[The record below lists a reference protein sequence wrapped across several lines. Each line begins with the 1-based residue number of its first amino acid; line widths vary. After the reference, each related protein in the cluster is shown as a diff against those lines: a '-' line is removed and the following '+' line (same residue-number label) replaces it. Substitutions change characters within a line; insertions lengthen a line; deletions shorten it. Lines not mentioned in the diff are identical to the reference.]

1 MPMSNAVLITR
12 EPVINKQHKIT
23 ANRLI
28 VHAASVAKAV
38 EALDGLADVWPDT
51 HPVFISLYKLVPTPD
66 LLSWTAPANAMV
78 EIPTQAIT
86 HPLTLALIP
95 QLQAAGISLNLTWYQ
110 HDTVLPPDVQWRF
123 VIIDAKRQPL
133 PPAPPG
139 LAIAWGLSDVPDFKN
154 TIIEGYD
161 GASGWFFLRGVK
173 TDGQLAPSHAQIV
186 RLLSLVRRNAEV
198 KDIETVLKQDVALSY
213 KLLRYINSAGFGLMC
228 EIQSFR
234 HAVTILGY
242 EKLNKWL
249 SVLLISASRDPSAP
263 ALMQT
268 AIARGRFMEKIGA
281 AFFDKGELDNLFIT
295 GAFSMLH
302 LLLGASL
309 QSALDEMHLPMQIYD
324 ALLTGDGVYAPFL
337 QLARALES
345 FDDKQLAALAADL
358 HITSEQINRAHLEA
372 LAFADSLQF
381 S

>member
-1 MPMSNAVLITR
+1 MSNAALITR
-12 EPVINKQHKIT
+12 EPVINKQYKIT
-23 ANRLI
+23 ANRLV
-28 VHAASVAKAV
+28 VHAASVAQAV
-38 EALDGLADVWPDT
+38 EVLDGLADVWPAA
-51 HPVFISLYKLVPTPD
+51 HPVFVSLYKLVPTPD
-66 LLSWTAPANAMV
+66 LLEWIAPSNAMI
-78 EIPTQAIT
+78 EIPTQSIG
-86 HPLTLALIP
+86 HPLTLQLIP
-95 QLQAAGISLNLTWYQ
+95 QLQANGVSLNLTWYQ
-110 HDTVLPPDVQWRF
+110 PDTVLPANVPWRF

-133 PPAPPG
+133 PADPPG
-139 LAIAWGLSDVPDFKN
+139 LSLAWGLPDVPSFKEAV
-154 TIIEGYD
+154 IQGYD
-161 GASGWFFLRGVK
+161 GASGWFFLHGIK
-173 TDGQLAPSHAQIV
+173 TDGKLAPSHAQIV
-186 RLLSLVRRNAEV
+186 RLMNLVRKNAEV

-249 SVLLISASRDPSAP
+249 SVLLVSASRDPSAP

-281 AFFDKGELDNLFIT
+281 AFFEKGELDNLFIT

-309 QSALDEMHLPMQIYD
+309 QSALDEMHLPAGIAD
-324 ALLTGDGVYAPFL
+324 ALLSGDGVYAPFL
-337 QLARALES
+337 KLACALEG
-345 FDDKQLAALAADL
+345 FDAKNLTAQAEALHLSA
-358 HITSEQINRAHLEA
+358 EQINRAHLEA

-381 S
+381 G

>member
-1 MPMSNAVLITR
+1 MSNAVLITR

-28 VHAASVAKAV
+28 VHAASVGQAA
-38 EALDGLADVWPDT
+38 EALNSLAEVWPTT
-51 HPVFISLYKLVPTPD
+51 HPVFVSLYRLVPTPD
-66 LLSWTAPANAMV
+66 LLAWKAPANAMV
-78 EIPTQAIT
+78 EIPTQAIA
-86 HPLTLALIP
+86 HPLTLALLP
-95 QLQAAGISLNLTWYQ
+95 RLQEAGMSLNLTWYQ
-110 HDTVLPPDVQWRF
+110 PDTVLPPDVVWRF

-133 PPAPPG
+133 PIAPPG
-139 LAIAWGLSDVPDFKN
+139 LSLAWGLADVPDFRN
-154 TIIEGYD
+154 AIVSGYD
-161 GASGWFFLRGVK
+161 GASGWFFLQGVK
-173 TDGQLAPSHAQIV
+173 SDGKLAPSHAQIV
-186 RLLSLVRRNAEV
+186 RLMSLVRRNAEV
-198 KDIETVLKQDVALSY
+198 REIETILKQDVALSY

-234 HAVTILGY
+234 HAVSILGY
-242 EKLNKWL
+242 DKLHKWL

-281 AFFDKGELDNLFIT
+281 AFFEKGELDNLFIT

-309 QSALDEMHLPMQIYD
+309 QTALDEMNLPTPIRD
-324 ALLTGDGVYAPFL
+324 ALIAGDGVYAPFL
-337 QLARALES
+337 KLARALES
-345 FDDKQLAALAADL
+345 FDDKPLAALAKEL
-358 HITSEQINRAHLEA
+358 HITSEHVNRAHLEV

-381 S
+381 G

>member
-1 MPMSNAVLITR
+1 MSNTVLITR

-28 VHAASVAKAV
+28 VHAASVAAAV
-38 EALDGLADVWPDT
+38 QALSSLDDVWPAT
-51 HPVFISLYKLVPTPD
+51 HPVFISLYRLVPTPD
-66 LLSWTAPANAMV
+66 LLEWIAPANAMV
-78 EIPTQAIT
+78 EIPTQSIA

-110 HDTVLPPDVQWRF
+110 NDTILPPNIPWRF
-123 VIIDAKRQPL
+123 VIIDAKRHSL
-133 PPAPPG
+133 PADPPG
-139 LAIAWGLSDVPDFKN
+139 LAIAWGLGNVPDFRN
-154 TIIEGYD
+154 AILEGYD
-161 GASGWFFLRGVK
+161 GASGWFFMRGVK
-173 TDGQLAPSHAQIV
+173 SDGKLAPSHAQIV
-186 RLLSLVRRNAEV
+186 RLLNLVRRNAEV
-198 KDIETVLKQDVALSY
+198 KEIETVLKQDVALSY
-213 KLLRYINSAGFGLMC
+213 KLLRYINSAGFELMC

-249 SVLLISASRDPSAP
+249 SVLLVSASRDPSAP

-309 QSALDEMHLPMQIYD
+309 QSALEEMHLPTPIAD
-324 ALLTGDGVYAPFL
+324 ALLSGDGVYAPFL
-337 QLARALES
+337 KLACALEG
-345 FDDKQLAALAADL
+345 FDDKDLAALAHEL
-358 HITSEQINRAHLEA
+358 HISPEQINRAHLEA

>member
-1 MPMSNAVLITR
+1 MSNVVLITR

-23 ANRLI
+23 ANRLVI
-28 VHAASVAKAV
+28 HAASVAQAV
-38 EALDGLADVWPDT
+38 EALNGLADVWPTT

-66 LLSWTAPANAMV
+66 LLKWTPPANAMV
-78 EIPTQAIT
+78 EIPTQSIA

-95 QLQAAGISLNLTWYQ
+95 QLQAADISLNLTWYR
-110 HDTVLPPDVQWRF
+110 DDLPLPPDVQWRF
-123 VIIDAKRQPL
+123 VIIDAKRTALPL
-133 PPAPPG
+133 APPG
-139 LAIAWGLSDVPDFKN
+139 LTLAWGLADVPEFKGA
-154 TIIEGYD
+154 IAQGYD

-173 TDGQLAPSHAQIV
+173 TDGKLAPSHAQIV
-186 RLLSLVRRNAEV
+186 RLLNLVRRNAEV
-198 KDIETVLKQDVALSY
+198 KEIETVLKQDVALSY

-234 HAVTILGY
+234 HAVSILGY
-242 EKLNKWL
+242 DKLNKWL
-249 SVLLISASRDPSAP
+249 SVLLVSASRDPAAP

-268 AIARGRFMEKIGA
+268 AIARGRFMEQIGA
-281 AFFDKGELDNLFIT
+281 AFLDKGELDNLFIT

-309 QSALDEMHLPMQIYD
+309 QSALDEMHLPMPICD

-337 QLARALES
+337 KLARALES
-345 FDDKQLAALAADL
+345 FDDKPLAALAKEL
-358 HITSEQINRAHLEA
+358 HITSEQVNRAHLEA

-381 S
+381 G

>member
-1 MPMSNAVLITR
+1 MSNAMITR
-12 EPVINKQHKIT
+12 EPVINKQYKIT

-28 VHAASVAKAV
+28 MHAASVAQAV
-38 EALDGLADVWPDT
+38 ESLQSLADVWPST
-51 HPVFISLYKLVPTPD
+51 HPVFISLYRLVPTPD
-66 LLSWTAPANAMV
+66 LLAWSAPDNAMV
-78 EIPTQAIT
+78 EIPAQAIT
-86 HPLTLALIP
+86 NPLTLSLIP
-95 QLQAAGISLNLTWYQ
+95 RLQEAGISLNLTWYQ
-110 HDTVLPPDVQWRF
+110 PDTVAPPGVPWRF
-123 VIIDAKRQPL
+123 VIIDAKRQSLPL
-133 PPAPPG
+133 NPPG
-139 LAIAWGLSDVPDFKN
+139 LAIAWGLGDVPEFRDAVAQ
-154 TIIEGYD
+154 GYD
-161 GASGWFFLRGVK
+161 GASGWFFLRGLR
-173 TDGQLAPSHAQIV
+173 TDGKLAPSHAQIV

-198 KDIETVLKQDVALSY
+198 KDIEHVLKQDVALSY

-242 EKLNKWL
+242 EKLHKWL

-281 AFFDKGELDNLFIT
+281 AFFEKGELDNLFIT

-309 QSALDEMHLPMQIYD
+309 QTALDEMHLPSAIYD
-324 ALLTGDGVYAPFL
+324 ALISGEGVYAPFL
-337 QLARALES
+337 KLAQALES
-345 FDDKQLAALAADL
+345 FDDKPLAGLSKEL
-358 HITSEQINRAHLEA
+358 HITPEEVNRAHLEA

>member
-1 MPMSNAVLITR
+1 MSNAVLITR
-12 EPVINKQHKIT
+12 EPVINKQYKIT

-28 VHAASVAKAV
+28 VHAATVARAV
-38 EALDGLADVWPDT
+38 EGLQGLADVWPAT
-51 HPVFISLYKLVPTPD
+51 HPVFISLYRLVPTPD
-66 LLSWTAPANAMV
+66 LLEWKAPANAMV
-78 EIPTQAIT
+78 EIPSQAIA
-86 HPLTLALIP
+86 HPLTLSLIP
-95 QLQAAGISLNLTWYQ
+95 RLQEAGISLNLTWYQ
-110 HDTVLPPDVQWRF
+110 PDTVVPPNVPWRF

-133 PPAPPG
+133 PADPPG
-139 LAIAWGLSDVPDFKN
+139 LAIAWGLADVPEFRDA
-154 TIIEGYD
+154 IGQGYD

-173 TDGQLAPSHAQIV
+173 TDGKLAPSHAQIV

-198 KDIETVLKQDVALSY
+198 KEIENVLKQDVALSY

-242 EKLNKWL
+242 EKLHKWL

-268 AIARGRFMEKIGA
+268 AIARGRFMEKIGS

-309 QSALDEMHLPMQIYD
+309 HSALEEMHLPPPIYD
-324 ALLTGDGVYAPFL
+324 ALVSGDGVYAPFL
-337 QLARALES
+337 KLARALES
-345 FDDKQLAALAADL
+345 FDEKQLATLADEL
-358 HITSEQINRAHLEA
+358 HITPDEVNRAHLEA

-381 S
+381 G

>member
-1 MPMSNAVLITR
+1 MSNTVLITR

-28 VHAASVAKAV
+28 VHAASVAAAV
-38 EALDGLADVWPDT
+38 QALDGLADVWPAT
-51 HPVFISLYKLVPTPD
+51 HPVFISLYRLVPTPD
-66 LLSWTAPANAMV
+66 LLDWIAPANAMV
-78 EIPTQAIT
+78 EIPTQSIA

-95 QLQAAGISLNLTWYQ
+95 QLQAADVSLNLTWYQ
-110 HDTVLPPDVQWRF
+110 NDTLLPPNVPWRF
-123 VIIDAKRQPL
+123 VIIDAKRHSL

-139 LAIAWGLSDVPDFKN
+139 LAIAWGLTDVPDFKN
-154 TIIEGYD
+154 AILEGYD

-173 TDGQLAPSHAQIV
+173 SDGKLAPSHAQIV
-186 RLLSLVRRNAEV
+186 RLLSLVRKNAEV
-198 KDIETVLKQDVALSY
+198 KEIETVLKQDVALSY

-249 SVLLISASRDPSAP
+249 SVLLVSASRDPSAP

-268 AIARGRFMEKIGA
+268 AIARGRFMEMIGT
-281 AFFDKGELDNLFIT
+281 AFFDKSELDNLFIT

-309 QSALDEMHLPMQIYD
+309 QSALEEMHLPAQIAD
-324 ALLTGDGVYAPFL
+324 ALLGGEGVYAPFL
-337 QLARALES
+337 KLACALEG
-345 FDDKQLAALAADL
+345 FDDKDLATLAKEL
-358 HITSEQINRAHLEA
+358 HISPEQVNRAHLEA

>member
-1 MPMSNAVLITR
+1 MSNSVLITR

-23 ANRLI
+23 ANRLV
-28 VHAASVAKAV
+28 VHAASVAQAV
-38 EALDGLADVWPDT
+38 DALTGLADVWPAT

-66 LLSWTAPANAMV
+66 LLNWHAPANAMV
-78 EIPTQAIT
+78 EIPNQAIA

-95 QLQAAGISLNLTWYQ
+95 QLQGAGISLNLTWYQ
-110 HDTVLPPDVQWRF
+110 SDTPLPPDINWRF
-123 VIIDAKRQPL
+123 VIIDARRQQL
-133 PPAPPG
+133 PADPPG
-139 LAIAWGLSDVPDFKN
+139 LAIAWGLADVPDFRN
-154 TIIEGYD
+154 AIATGYD
-161 GASGWFFLRGVK
+161 GASGWFFLNGVK
-173 TDGQLAPSHAQIV
+173 SDGKLAPSHAQIV
-186 RLLSLVRRNAEV
+186 RLLNLVRRNAEV

-234 HAVTILGY
+234 HAVSILGY
-242 EKLNKWL
+242 DKLNKWL
-249 SVLLISASRDPSAP
+249 SVLLVSASRDPSAP

-268 AIARGRFMEKIGA
+268 AIARGRFMEQIGA

-309 QSALDEMHLPMQIYD
+309 QSALDEMHLPAPICD
-324 ALLTGDGVYAPFL
+324 ALLGGEGVYAPFL
-337 QLARALES
+337 KLARALEN
-345 FDDKQLAALAADL
+345 FDDKILAALAKDL
-358 HITSEQINRAHLEA
+358 HITPEQINRAHLEA

-381 S
+381 G

>member
-1 MPMSNAVLITR
+1 MSNTVLITR

-28 VHAASVAKAV
+28 VHAANVAAAV
-38 EALDGLADVWPDT
+38 QALDSLADVWPAT
-51 HPVFISLYKLVPTPD
+51 HPVFISLYRLVPTPD
-66 LLSWTAPANAMV
+66 LLDWIAPANAMV
-78 EIPTQAIT
+78 EIPTQSIA
-86 HPLTLALIP
+86 HPLTLSLIP
-95 QLQAAGISLNLTWYQ
+95 QLQAADVSLNLTWYQ
-110 HDTVLPPDVQWRF
+110 NDTALPPNVPWRF
-123 VIIDAKRQPL
+123 VIIDAKRHSLPL
-133 PPAPPG
+133 ATPG
-139 LAIAWGLSDVPDFKN
+139 LAIAWGLTDVPDFRN
-154 TIIEGYD
+154 AILEGYD

-173 TDGQLAPSHAQIV
+173 SDGKLAPSHAQIV
-186 RLLSLVRRNAEV
+186 RLLSLVRKNAEV
-198 KDIETVLKQDVALSY
+198 KEIETVLKQDVALSY

-249 SVLLISASRDPSAP
+249 SVLLVSASRDPSAP

-268 AIARGRFMEKIGA
+268 AIARGRFMEMIGT
-281 AFFDKGELDNLFIT
+281 AFFDKSELDNLFIT

-309 QSALDEMHLPMQIYD
+309 QSALEEMHLPAQIAD
-324 ALLTGDGVYAPFL
+324 ALLGGEGVYAPFL
-337 QLARALES
+337 KLACALEG
-345 FDDKQLAALAADL
+345 FDDKDLATLAKEL
-358 HITSEQINRAHLEA
+358 HISPEQVNRAHLEA

>member
-1 MPMSNAVLITR
+1 MSNAVLITR
-12 EPVINKQHKIT
+12 EPVINKQYKIT

-28 VHAASVAKAV
+28 VHAATVAQAV
-38 EALDGLADVWPDT
+38 EGLQGLADVWPAT
-51 HPVFISLYKLVPTPD
+51 HPVFISLYRLVPTPD
-66 LLSWTAPANAMV
+66 LLEWKAPANAMV
-78 EIPTQAIT
+78 EIPSQAIA
-86 HPLTLALIP
+86 HPLTLSLIP
-95 QLQAAGISLNLTWYQ
+95 RLQEAGISLNLTWYQ
-110 HDTVLPPDVQWRF
+110 PDTVAPPGVPWRF
-123 VIIDAKRQPL
+123 VIIDAKRQSLPL
-133 PPAPPG
+133 NPPG
-139 LAIAWGLSDVPDFKN
+139 LAIAWGLGDVPEFRDAVAQ
-154 TIIEGYD
+154 GYD

-173 TDGQLAPSHAQIV
+173 TDGKLAPSHAQIV

-198 KDIETVLKQDVALSY
+198 KEIENVLKQDVALSY

-242 EKLNKWL
+242 EKLHKWL

-281 AFFDKGELDNLFIT
+281 AFFEKGELDNLFIT

-309 QSALDEMHLPMQIYD
+309 QTALDEMHLPSAIYD
-324 ALLTGDGVYAPFL
+324 ALISGEGVYAPFL
-337 QLARALES
+337 KLAQALES
-345 FDDKQLAALAADL
+345 FDDKPLAGLSKEL
-358 HITSEQINRAHLEA
+358 HITPEEVNRAHLEA

>member
-1 MPMSNAVLITR
+1 MSNTVLITR

-28 VHAASVAKAV
+28 VHAAAVPQAV
-38 EALDGLADVWPDT
+38 ETLDGLADIWPAT
-51 HPVFISLYKLVPTPD
+51 HPVFISLYRLVPTPD
-66 LLSWTAPANAMV
+66 LLEWIAPANAMV
-78 EIPTQAIT
+78 EIPAQAIT
-86 HPLTLALIP
+86 HPQTLALIP
-95 QLQAAGISLNLTWYQ
+95 QLQAHNISLNLTWYQ
-110 HDTVLPPDVQWRF
+110 PDTPLPPQVHWRF

-133 PPAPPG
+133 PADPPG
-139 LAIAWGLSDVPDFKN
+139 LALAWGLADVPAFREA
-154 TIIEGYD
+154 IASGYD

-173 TDGQLAPSHAQIV
+173 ADGKLAPSHAQIV
-186 RLLSLVRRNAEV
+186 RLLNLVRRNAEV

-234 HAVTILGY
+234 HAVSILGY
-242 EKLNKWL
+242 DKLNKWL
-249 SVLLISASRDPSAP
+249 SVLLVSASRDPSAP

-281 AFFDKGELDNLFIT
+281 AFFEKGELDNLFIT

-309 QSALDEMHLPMQIYD
+309 QSALEEMHLPAPICD
-324 ALLTGDGVYAPFL
+324 ALLGSDGVYAPFL
-337 QLARALES
+337 KLARALES
-345 FDDKQLAALAADL
+345 FDDKDLAALATDL
-358 HITSEQINRAHLEA
+358 HIPAEQINRAHLEA

-381 S
+381 G

>member
-1 MPMSNAVLITR
+1 MSNTVLITR

-28 VHAASVAKAV
+28 VHATTVADAV
-38 EALDGLADVWPDT
+38 QALDGLADVWPAT
-51 HPVFISLYKLVPTPD
+51 HPVFISLYRLVPTPD
-66 LLSWTAPANAMV
+66 LLEWIAPANAMV
-78 EIPTQAIT
+78 EIPTQSIA

-110 HDTVLPPDVQWRF
+110 NDTILPPNIPWRF
-123 VIIDAKRQPL
+123 VIIDAKRHSL
-133 PPAPPG
+133 PANPPG
-139 LAIAWGLSDVPDFKN
+139 LSIAWGLSDVPDFRN
-154 TIIEGYD
+154 AIIEGYD

-173 TDGQLAPSHAQIV
+173 SDGKLAPSHAQIV
-186 RLLSLVRRNAEV
+186 RLLNLVRRNAEV
-198 KDIETVLKQDVALSY
+198 KEIETVLKQDVALSY

-249 SVLLISASRDPSAP
+249 SVLLVSASRDPSAP

-281 AFFDKGELDNLFIT
+281 AFFDKSELDNLFIT

-309 QSALDEMHLPMQIYD
+309 QSALEEMHLPAPIAD
-324 ALLTGDGVYAPFL
+324 ALLGGDGVYAPFL
-337 QLARALES
+337 KLACALEG
-345 FDDKQLAALAADL
+345 FDDKDLAALAKEL
-358 HITSEQINRAHLEA
+358 HISPEQVNRAHLEA

>member
-1 MPMSNAVLITR
+1 MSNAVLITR
-12 EPVINKQHKIT
+12 EPVINKQYKIT

-28 VHAASVAKAV
+28 VHAATVAQAV
-38 EALDGLADVWPDT
+38 EGLQGLADVWPAT
-51 HPVFISLYKLVPTPD
+51 HPVFISLYRLVPTPD
-66 LLSWTAPANAMV
+66 LLEWTAPPNAMV
-78 EIPTQAIT
+78 EIPTQAIA
-86 HPLTLALIP
+86 HPLTLSLIP
-95 QLQAAGISLNLTWYQ
+95 RLQEAGISLNLTWYQ
-110 HDTVLPPDVQWRF
+110 PDTVVPPNVPWRF

-133 PPAPPG
+133 PAAPPG
-139 LAIAWGLSDVPDFKN
+139 LAIAWGLADVPDFRDA
-154 TIIEGYD
+154 IAQGYD

-173 TDGQLAPSHAQIV
+173 TDGKLAPSHAQIV
-186 RLLSLVRRNAEV
+186 RLLNLVRRNAEV
-198 KDIETVLKQDVALSY
+198 KDIENVLKQDVALSY

-242 EKLNKWL
+242 EKLHKWL

-268 AIARGRFMEKIGA
+268 AIARGRFMEKIGS
-281 AFFDKGELDNLFIT
+281 AFFEKGELDNLFIT

-309 QSALDEMHLPMQIYD
+309 QSALEEMHLPPPIYD
-324 ALLTGDGVYAPFL
+324 ALVGGDGVYAPFL
-337 QLARALES
+337 KLARALES
-345 FDDKQLAALAADL
+345 FDEKQLAALAHDL
-358 HITSEQINRAHLEA
+358 HITPDEVNRAHLEA

-381 S
+381 G